1 MKYPVEIVLNLA
13 SKTVDA
19 LDDRPIDL
27 KETPIIIA
35 VMKDQEE
42 AERLTQ

>member
-1 MKYPVEIVLNLA
+1 MMYPCEIEFNLE
-13 SKTVDA
+13 
-19 LDDRPIDL
+19 DRTISSATERKIQL
-27 KETPIIIA
+27 KEAPIIIA